1 MRSIV
6 LVILA
11 FSLIAVTGCGAIK
24 VTPVQMEATS
34 PVSMIEDGD
43 LGLVYL
49 APGFNAKGIDTLLV
63 LDPSTQAV
71 FEKKEMDPDTMGI
84 LLKHE
89 LVKQLSDSGAFARVT
104 DDRSILSRANASSG
118 KVLTLEASFSELDP
132 GSRALRWFVGW
143 GAGRTKVQVES
154 EIRDPATRQLYF
166 KASNRKIGLGPGKV
180 FGGESQAF
188 ILESLNEI
196 AEAHGAFFKRIA
208 SSMKAGRE

>member
-1 MRSIV
+1 MRSIMLII
-6 LVILA
+6 LVV
-11 FSLIAVTGCGAIK
+11 SLVAASGCGAIK
-24 VTPVQMEATS
+24 VAPVQMEAAS
-34 PVSMIEDGD
+34 PVSMIEDDD
-43 LGLVYL
+43 LGLVYV

-71 FEKKEMDPDTMGI
+71 FEKKEMDPDAMGI

-104 DDRSILSRANASSG
+104 DDRSILSRAKVSSG
-118 KVLTLEASFSELDP
+118 KVLTLETSFSELDP
-132 GSRALRWFVGW
+132 GSRALRYFVGW

-154 EIRDPATRQLYF
+154 EIRDAATKQLYF

-196 AEAHGAFFKRIA
+196 AEAHGAFMKRIA
-208 SSMKAGRE
+208 SGEQAGKE